1 MTQRQNMTKTTT
13 IHRLEH
19 ICNEVRKRICVGEY
33 SNGQALYEEK
43 LAKEFEVS
51 RTPIRQVLHRL
62 ALERFVETKS
72 GIGTLIIP
80 TDRVSFEDDQNILVQ
95 TLTMMAN
102 LSPVAIDTDDR
113 IELATLLHMSKII
126 VNDFSISTYWNICYR
141 YNYLIRQKIRHDL
154 MSDTSHIL
162 FCRLYRWLLVSPTP
176 QKTQLLAKTLLDELQ
191 QANELIEAQDSAS
204 SLLLLRANAILS
216 LSH

>member
-1 MTQRQNMTKTTT
+1 MTQRQNMTKANN
-13 IHRLEH
+13 IHRLEY

-33 SNGQALYEEK
+33 SDGQALYEER

-80 TDRVSFEDDQNILVQ
+80 TNRVSFEDDQNVLVQ

-102 LSPVAIDTDDR
+102 LTPTMIDADDR
-113 IELATLLHMSKII
+113 IELAALLYMSKML
-126 VNDFSISTYWNICYR
+126 VEDFSVNTYWNVCYR
-141 YNYLIRQKIRHDL
+141 YNYLIREKIRHDL
-154 MSDTSHIL
+154 MRDTTHIL

-176 QKTQLLAKTLLDELQ
+176 EKVGLLTQTLLDELQ
-191 QANELIEAQDSAS
+191 QANKLVEVEDNAS
-204 SLLLLRANAILS
+204 PLLLLRANAVLALS
-216 LSH
+216 T

>member
-1 MTQRQNMTKTTT
+1 MTKANN

-33 SNGQALYEEK
+33 SDGQALYEEK

-80 TDRVSFEDDQNILVQ
+80 TDRVSFEDDQNVLVQ

-102 LSPVAIDTDDR
+102 LSPVAINADDR
-113 IELATLLHMSKII
+113 IELVTLLHMSKLL
-126 VNDFSISTYWNICYR
+126 VKEFSVSAYWNICYR
-141 YNYLIRQKIRHDL
+141 YNYFIREKIRHDL
-154 MSDTSHIL
+154 MRDTTHIL

-176 QKTQLLAKTLLDELQ
+176 EKIEQLTHTLLDELQ
-191 QANELIEAQDSAS
+191 QANELVETDDNAA
-204 SLLLLRANAILS
+204 SLLLLRASVISTLS
-216 LSH
+216 N

>member
-1 MTQRQNMTKTTT
+1 MTKATNV
-13 IHRLEH
+13 HRLEH

-33 SNGQALYEEK
+33 SDGQALYEEK

-80 TDRVSFEDDQNILVQ
+80 ADKVSFEDDQHVLVQ
-95 TLTMMAN
+95 ILKMMAD
-102 LSPVAIDTDDR
+102 LSPVEIDTEDR
-113 IELATLLHMSKII
+113 IELATLLHMSQII
-126 VNDFSISTYWNICYR
+126 IKDFSVSTYWNTCYR
-141 YNYLIRQKIRHDL
+141 YNYLIQQKIRHDL

-162 FCRLYRWLLVSPTP
+162 FCRLYRRLLVSPTP
-176 QKTQLLAKTLLDELQ
+176 QKIQLLAQTLRDELQ
-191 QANELIEAQDSAS
+191 QANDLIEDQNNAS
-204 SLLLLRANAILS
+204 SLLLLRANAVFS
-216 LSH
+216 LSD

>member
-1 MTQRQNMTKTTT
+1 MTKTTN

-33 SNGQALYEEK
+33 ADGQALYEEK

-80 TDRVSFEDDQNILVQ
+80 TDRVSFEDDQNILAQ
-95 TLTMMAN
+95 TLMMAG
-102 LSPVAIDTDDR
+102 LASEEIDANDR
-113 IELATLLHMSKII
+113 IELATLLHMSKMITK
-126 VNDFSISTYWNICYR
+126 DFSINTYWDTCYR
-141 YNYLIRQKIRHDL
+141 YNYLIREKIRHDL
-154 MSDTSHIL
+154 MRDTIHIL
-162 FCRLYRWLLVSPTP
+162 FCRLYRWLLASPTP
-176 QKTQLLAKTLLDELQ
+176 EKIEQLTQALLNELQ
-191 QANELIEAQDSAS
+191 QANELVETDNNAS
-204 SLLLLRANAILS
+204 SLIRLRANAILS
-216 LSH
+216 LSNS

>member
-1 MTQRQNMTKTTT
+1 MTKTAN

-19 ICNEVRKRICVGEY
+19 ICNEIRKRICVGEY
-33 SNGQALYEEK
+33 SDGQALYEEK

-80 TDRVSFEDDQNILVQ
+80 TDRVDFDDDQNVLTQ
-95 TLTMMAN
+95 TLTMMAS
-102 LSPVAIDTDDR
+102 LSPNTIDADDR
-113 IELATLLHMSKII
+113 IELAALLQMSEML
-126 VNDFSISTYWNICYR
+126 VEDFSINTYWNVCYR
-141 YNYLIRQKIRHDL
+141 YNYLIRQKIRHEL
-154 MSDTSHIL
+154 MQDTSHIL

-176 QKTQLLAKTLLDELQ
+176 QKTDRLAQTLLDELQ
-191 QANELIEAQDSAS
+191 QANELIKGQDDAAA
-204 SLLLLRANAILS
+204 LLLLRANAILS
-216 LSH
+216 LSNE

>member
-1 MTQRQNMTKTTT
+1 MTKANN

-33 SNGQALYEEK
+33 SDGQALYEEK

-80 TDRVSFEDDQNILVQ
+80 TDRVSFADDQNILVQ
-95 TLTMMAN
+95 TLTMMAS
-102 LSPVAIDTDDR
+102 LSPVAINDDDR
-113 IELATLLHMSKII
+113 IELVTLLHMCKLL
-126 VNDFSISTYWNICYR
+126 VKDFSITTYWNICYR
-141 YNYLIRQKIRHDL
+141 YNYLIREKTRHDL
-154 MSDTSHIL
+154 MRDTIHIL
-162 FCRLYRWLLVSPTP
+162 FCRLYRWLLVLPTP
-176 QKTQLLAKTLLDELQ
+176 EKVEQLTQILLDELHR
-191 QANELIEAQDSAS
+191 ANELVETEDNAS
-204 SLLLLRANAILS
+204 SLLLLRASVISTLS
-216 LSH
+216 N

>member
-1 MTQRQNMTKTTT
+1 MTKATN

-33 SNGQALYEEK
+33 ADGQALYEEK

-80 TDRVSFEDDQNILVQ
+80 ADRVSFEDDQNILAQ
-95 TLTMMAN
+95 TLTMMSS
-102 LSPVAIDTDDR
+102 LSPININDDDR
-113 IELATLLHMSKII
+113 IELATLLHMSKMM
-126 VNDFSISTYWNICYR
+126 VKDFSISAYWNICYR
-141 YNYLIRQKIRHDL
+141 YNYLIREKIRHDL
-154 MSDTSHIL
+154 MRDTTHIL

-176 QKTQLLAKTLLDELQ
+176 EKIEQLTQTLLEELQ
-191 QANELIEAQDSAS
+191 QATQLVNKGDNAS
-204 SLLLLRANAILS
+204 PLLCLRADAVLS
-216 LSH
+216 LSN

>member
-1 MTQRQNMTKTTT
+1 MTKTTN

-33 SNGQALYEEK
+33 ADGQALYEEK

-80 TDRVSFEDDQNILVQ
+80 TDRVSFKDDQNILVK

-102 LSPVAIDTDDR
+102 LSPTSINADDR
-113 IELATLLHMSKII
+113 IELAALLHMSKIL
-126 VNDFSISTYWNICYR
+126 VEDFSVNTYWNVCYR
-141 YNYLIRQKIRHDL
+141 YNYLIREKIRHDL
-154 MSDTSHIL
+154 MRDTTHIL
-162 FCRLYRWLLVSPTP
+162 FCRLYRWLLVSFTP
-176 QKTQLLAKTLLDELQ
+176 EKVEFLTQTLLNELQ
-191 QANELIEAQDSAS
+191 QANELVETEDNAS
-204 SLLLLRANAILS
+204 SLLLLRANAILA
-216 LSH
+216 LSN

>member
-1 MTQRQNMTKTTT
+1 MTKANN
-13 IHRLEH
+13 IHRLEY
-19 ICNEVRKRICVGEY
+19 ICNEIRKRICVGEY
-33 SNGQALYEEK
+33 ADGQAIYEEK

-80 TDRVSFEDDQNILVQ
+80 IDRVSFEDDQNILVE

-102 LSPVAIDTDDR
+102 LSPTSIDADDR
-113 IELATLLHMSKII
+113 IELATLLHMSKML
-126 VNDFSISTYWNICYR
+126 VEDFSVNTYWNVCYR
-141 YNYLIRQKIRHDL
+141 YNYLIREKIRHDL
-154 MSDTSHIL
+154 MRDTTHIL

-176 QKTQLLAKTLLDELQ
+176 EKIDLFTQTLLNELQ
-191 QANELIEAQDSAS
+191 QANELVETEENAS
-204 SLLLLRANAILS
+204 SLLLLRASAILA
-216 LSH
+216 LSN